1 MTNPSTKP
9 TINYEAFVALDL
21 RVGEIVSATVPDWSE
36 KLIEFKVNFGQ
47 ELGERT
53 ILAGVKQHYQPED
66 FVGKKFI
73 FVINLAE
80 RQMGKSVSQGMMLMA
95 LDNTALDNSDK
106 PIKLD
111 LPSQVPIGAE
121 IC

>member
-1 MTNPSTKP
+1 MTSSSTKP
-9 TINYEAFVALDL
+9 TINYEDFAALDL
-21 RVGEIVSATVPDWSE
+21 RVGEVISASVPDWSD
-36 KLIEFKVNFGQ
+36 KLMEFGVNFGE

-66 FVGKKFI
+66 FLHHRFI
-73 FVINLAE
+73 FVVNLAE

-95 LDNTALDNSDK
+95 IGPQDE
-106 PIKLD
+106 PIKLE
-111 LPSQVPIGAE
+111 LPAQAPVGAE